1 MNRND
6 IIRIAEQIKKH
17 AKVDQMGVVAVLS
30 DDVGGMTYVARW
42 VRTDLI
48 QDFPEGATWAE
59 MTGVNHEQ
67 R

>member
-1 MNRND
+1 MNR
-6 IIRIAEQIKKH
+6 
-17 AKVDQMGVVAVLS
+17 

-59 MTGVNHEQ
+59 MTGVP
-67 R
+67 